1 MVEVP
6 ALALEA
12 ASFAPEVDFF
22 SIGTNDLAQYVMAA
36 DRGNAAM
43 ADLLSG
49 SLAPVLALVASVT
62 AAAAAHGRWVGVCGE
77 LAGDPRAAILLAG
90 LGVRE
95 LSMAGS
101 RIPAV
106 KAALREVD
114 WAGAQSAARAALPPL
129 PEAAIRGSLATGAR

>member
-1 MVEVP
+1 VMVEVP
-6 ALALEA
+6 ALALQA
-12 ASFAPEVDFF
+12 ARFAPEVDFF

-43 ADLLSG
+43 AGLLSG
-49 SLAPVLALVASVT
+49 SLAPVLALTAAVT

-77 LAGDPRAAILLAG
+77 LAGEPDAAVLLAG

-95 LSMAGS
+95 LSMAAS

-106 KAALREVD
+106 KAALRETDSV
-114 WAGAQSAARAALPPL
+114 GAESAARAALP
-129 PEAAIRGSLATGAR
+129 R

>member
-1 MVEVP
+1 
-6 ALALEA
+6 
-12 ASFAPEVDFF
+12 
-22 SIGTNDLAQYVMAA
+22 
-36 DRGNAAM
+36 M

-49 SLAPVLALVASVT
+49 SLTPVLALVAWVT

-77 LAGDPRAAILLAG
+77 LAGDTRAAVLLAG

-114 WAGAQSAARAALPPL
+114 WAGAQAAARAALPPL
-129 PEAAIRGSLATGAR
+129 PEAAIRGSLTTGAR